1 MSLSSEKRF
10 FNELSIG
17 RYGWLSTS
25 LTFPFWI
32 SSVLASDASELV
44 LTVQA
49 GGGVAQDIIDPILEL
64 IRIPHVVSGVS
75 LLILIAGFACLSR
88 VLYIR
93 HRDLNV
99 LTQMGRLFPNSEK
112 EFANRYPQ
120 FEEKMAKFPGMFRAW
135 SEFCETL
142 VIPSNRAK
150 NPIFKNTVRPHIFFN
165 LDRLEIGV
173 EDMKAWPRLFIGM
186 GLVLSLLGFA
196 SDLGELSSWA
206 SSEADA
212 QTIETG
218 DLLVSLAMSTSLSL
232 YAFVSS
238 LLIYLV
244 LTISLNSTERAIN
257 RRLNQLNDKIERG
270 VHFVTSE
277 ALAQESMI
285 LMERQLE
292 QMRILNAV
300 SLGIGEKNNVSDSEG
315 QGGENE
321 RKMD

>member
-1 MSLSSEKRF
+1 MSLSTEKRF
-10 FNELSIG
+10 FNELSLR

-44 LTVQA
+44 LTVQV
-49 GGGVAQDIIDPILEL
+49 GGGIMQDIIDPILEL

-75 LLILIAGFACLSR
+75 LLILIAGFVCLSR

-142 VIPSNRAK
+142 VIPSNRVK

-173 EDMKAWPRLFIGM
+173 DDMKAWPRLFIGL
-186 GLVLSLLGFA
+186 GLVFSLLGFA
-196 SDLGELSSWA
+196 SDLGGVSSWA
-206 SSEADA
+206 NEADA
-212 QTIETG
+212 QTIEME
-218 DLLVSLAMSTSLSL
+218 DLLVSLAMSASLSL
-232 YAFVSS
+232 YAFVSG
-238 LLIYLV
+238 LLMYLV
-244 LTISLNSTERAIN
+244 LTISLNNTERAIN

-300 SLGIGEKNNVSDSEG
+300 SLGIGEKNIVADSEG

-321 RKMD
+321 KKMD

>member
-1 MSLSSEKRF
+1 MSVSTEKCF
-10 FNELSIG
+10 FYELDLWIC
-17 RYGWLSTS
+17 RS
-25 LTFPFWI
+25 LFVFPLMPF
-32 SSVLASDASELV
+32 SALASDKSELV

-49 GGGVAQDIIDPILEL
+49 GGGVAQDVIDPLLEF
-64 IRIPHVVSGVS
+64 IRMPDVVSGVS
-75 LLILIAGFACLSR
+75 LLILIAGLACLAR

-99 LTQMGRLFPNSEK
+99 LTQMGRLFPNSER

-142 VIPSNRAK
+142 VVPSSRAK

-165 LDRLEIGV
+165 IDRLEIGV
-173 EDMKAWPRLFIGM
+173 EDMKAWPRLFVGIG
-186 GLVLSLLGFA
+186 LFFSLLGFVSVLGGISSSA
-196 SDLGELSSWA
+196 SEVSSQTIDLSS
-206 SSEADA
+206 
-212 QTIETG
+212 
-218 DLLVSLAMSTSLSL
+218 LLISLAMSISVSL
-232 YAFVSS
+232 YSFVSG
-238 LLIYLV
+238 LLIYLA
-244 LTISLNSTERAIN
+244 LTISLKSSERAIN

-277 ALAQESMI
+277 ALAQESMV

-300 SLGIGEKNNVSDSEG
+300 SFGDGEKEQTPGSAG
-315 QGGENE
+315 QGGKN
-321 RKMD
+321 DSHLD

>member
-1 MSLSSEKRF
+1 MSVSTEKCLF
-10 FNELSIG
+10 YELELWIY
-17 RYGWLSTS
+17 RS
-25 LTFPFWI
+25 LFVFPLMPF
-32 SSVLASDASELV
+32 SALASDKSELV

-49 GGGVAQDIIDPILEL
+49 GGGVAQDVIDPLLEL
-64 IRIPHVVSGVS
+64 IRMPDVVSGVS
-75 LLILIAGFACLSR
+75 LLILIAGLACLAR

-99 LTQMGRLFPNSEK
+99 LTQMGRLFPNSER

-142 VIPSNRAK
+142 VVPSSRAK

-165 LDRLEIGV
+165 IDRLEIGV
-173 EDMKAWPRLFIGM
+173 EDMKAWPRLFVGIG
-186 GLVLSLLGFA
+186 LFFSLLGFVSVLGGISSSA
-196 SDLGELSSWA
+196 SEVSSQTIDLSS
-206 SSEADA
+206 
-212 QTIETG
+212 
-218 DLLVSLAMSTSLSL
+218 LLISLAMSISVSL
-232 YAFVSS
+232 YSFVSG
-238 LLIYLV
+238 LLIYLA
-244 LTISLNSTERAIN
+244 LTISLKSSERAIN

-300 SLGIGEKNNVSDSEG
+300 SLGDGEKEQIPG
-315 QGGENE
+315 
-321 RKMD
+321 

>member
-1 MSLSSEKRF
+1 MSVSTEKCFFYELDLWICRSLSV
-10 FNELSIG
+10 
-17 RYGWLSTS
+17 
-25 LTFPFWI
+25 FPLMPF
-32 SSVLASDASELV
+32 SALASDKSELV

-49 GGGVAQDIIDPILEL
+49 GGGVAQDVIDPLLEF
-64 IRIPHVVSGVS
+64 IRMPDVVSGMS
-75 LLILIAGFACLSR
+75 LLILIAGLACLAR

-99 LTQMGRLFPNSEK
+99 LTQMGRLFPNSER

-142 VIPSNRAK
+142 VVPSSRAK

-165 LDRLEIGV
+165 IDRLEIGV
-173 EDMKAWPRLFIGM
+173 EDMKAWPRLFVGIG
-186 GLVLSLLGFA
+186 LFFSLLGFVSVLGGISSSA
-196 SDLGELSSWA
+196 SEVSSQTIDLSS
-206 SSEADA
+206 
-212 QTIETG
+212 
-218 DLLVSLAMSTSLSL
+218 LLISLAMSISVSL
-232 YAFVSS
+232 YSFVSG
-238 LLIYLV
+238 LLIYLA
-244 LTISLNSTERAIN
+244 LTISLKSSERAIN

-300 SLGIGEKNNVSDSEG
+300 SLGGGENGQIPGSAG
-315 QGGENE
+315 QGGKSDS
-321 RKMD
+321 RLD

>member
-1 MSLSSEKRF
+1 MSVSTEKCF
-10 FNELSIG
+10 FYELDLWIC
-17 RYGWLSTS
+17 RS
-25 LTFPFWI
+25 LFVFPLMPF
-32 SSVLASDASELV
+32 SALASDKSELV

-49 GGGVAQDIIDPILEL
+49 GGGVAQDVIDPLLEF
-64 IRIPHVVSGVS
+64 IRMPDVVSGVS
-75 LLILIAGFACLSR
+75 LLILIAGLACLAR

-99 LTQMGRLFPNSEK
+99 LTQMGRLFPNSER

-142 VIPSNRAK
+142 VVPSSRAK

-165 LDRLEIGV
+165 IDRLEIGV
-173 EDMKAWPRLFIGM
+173 EDMKAWPRLFVGIG
-186 GLVLSLLGFA
+186 LFFSLLGFVSVLGGISSSA
-196 SDLGELSSWA
+196 SEVSSQTIDLSSLM
-206 SSEADA
+206 
-212 QTIETG
+212 I
-218 DLLVSLAMSTSLSL
+218 SLAMSISVSL
-232 YAFVSS
+232 YSFVSG
-238 LLIYLV
+238 LLIYLA
-244 LTISLNSTERAIN
+244 LTISLKSSERAIN

-300 SLGIGEKNNVSDSEG
+300 SLGDGEKEQIPD
-315 QGGENE
+315 
-321 RKMD
+321 

>member
-1 MSLSSEKRF
+1 MSVSKDKRFLYKFDVWKHKSLFGLIVLSS
-10 FNELSIG
+10 
-17 RYGWLSTS
+17 ST
-25 LTFPFWI
+25 F
-32 SSVLASDASELV
+32 ASDTSELV

-49 GGGVAQDIIDPILEL
+49 GGGVAQDVIDPILEFF
-64 IRIPHVVSGVS
+64 RMPDVVAGVS
-75 LLILIAGFACLSR
+75 LLILIAGLACLAR

-99 LTQMGRLFPNSEK
+99 LTQMGRLFPNSER

-120 FEEKMAKFPGMFRAW
+120 FEEKMAKFPVMFRAW

-142 VIPSNRAK
+142 VIPSSRAK

-173 EDMKAWPRLFIGM
+173 EDIKAWPRLFVGIG
-186 GLVLSLLGFA
+186 LFFSLLGFVSVLGGVSSSA
-196 SDLGELSSWA
+196 SVAGSQT
-206 SSEADA
+206 SE
-212 QTIETG
+212 
-218 DLLVSLAMSTSLSL
+218 
-232 YAFVSS
+232 VSS
-238 LLIYLV
+238 LLISLAMSISVSLYSFVSGLLIYLA
-244 LTISLNSTERAIN
+244 LTISLKSSEKAIN

-300 SLGIGEKNNVSDSEG
+300 SLDEGEREQIPDSVGQVGRNDSD
-315 QGGENE
+315 
-321 RKMD
+321 MD

>member
-1 MSLSSEKRF
+1 MSIPTEKLF
-10 FNELSIG
+10 FNELSLG
-17 RYGWLSTS
+17 RYGWLFS
-25 LTFPFWI
+25 LLIFPFWT
-32 SSVLASDASELV
+32 SSILASEASELV

-64 IRIPHVVSGVS
+64 IRMPNVVSGVS
-75 LLILIAGFACLSR
+75 LLILIAGFGCLSR

-93 HRDLNV
+93 YHDLNV
-99 LTQMGRLFPNSEK
+99 LTQMGRLFPNSER

-173 EDMKAWPRLFIGM
+173 EDMKAWPRLFIGV
-186 GLVLSLLGFA
+186 GLFFSLLGFV
-196 SDLGELSSWA
+196 SILGGISSWA
-206 SSEADA
+206 NEADA
-212 QTIETG
+212 QTIEIG
-218 DLLVSLAMSTSLSL
+218 GLLVSLAMSTSVSL
-232 YAFVSS
+232 YAFVSG
-238 LLIYLV
+238 LLIYLA
-244 LTISLNSTERAIN
+244 LTISLKSSERAIN

-300 SLGIGEKNNVSDSEG
+300 SLGDGENVNFSDSEG
-315 QGGENE
+315 QDDENE
-321 RKMD
+321 RGTD

>member
-1 MSLSSEKRF
+1 MSVSTEKCF
-10 FNELSIG
+10 FYELDLWIY
-17 RYGWLSTS
+17 RS
-25 LTFPFWI
+25 LFVFPLMPF
-32 SSVLASDASELV
+32 SALASDKSELV

-49 GGGVAQDIIDPILEL
+49 GGGVAQDVIDPLLEF
-64 IRIPHVVSGVS
+64 IRMPDVVSGVS
-75 LLILIAGFACLSR
+75 LLILIAGLACLAR

-99 LTQMGRLFPNSEK
+99 LTQMGRLFPNSER

-142 VIPSNRAK
+142 VVPSSRAK

-165 LDRLEIGV
+165 IDRLEIGV
-173 EDMKAWPRLFIGM
+173 EDMKAWPRLFVGIG
-186 GLVLSLLGFA
+186 LFFSLLGFVSVLGGISSSA
-196 SDLGELSSWA
+196 SEVSSQTIDLSS
-206 SSEADA
+206 
-212 QTIETG
+212 
-218 DLLVSLAMSTSLSL
+218 LLISLAMSISVSL
-232 YAFVSS
+232 YSFVSG
-238 LLIYLV
+238 LLIYLA
-244 LTISLNSTERAIN
+244 LTISLKSSERAIN

-300 SLGIGEKNNVSDSEG
+300 SLGDGEKEQIPGSAG
-315 QGGENE
+315 QGGKNDS
-321 RKMD
+321 RKD